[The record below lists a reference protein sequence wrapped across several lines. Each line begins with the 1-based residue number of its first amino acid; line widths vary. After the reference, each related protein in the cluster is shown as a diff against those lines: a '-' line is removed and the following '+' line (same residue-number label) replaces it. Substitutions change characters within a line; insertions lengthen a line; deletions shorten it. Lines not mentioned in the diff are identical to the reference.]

1 MPRFRSV
8 TIGSVEEWEDGGG
21 TSRDRPI
28 APLHLHRSEDE
39 AWYVLEGALGFLVG
53 EHEIETTAGR
63 AVIVP
68 AGTPHSYWNATEGR
82 TRYVIVLGPRT
93 AALIAAIHALEPS
106 EHERLPVLFAA
117 HDSELLA

>member
-1 MPRFRSV
+1 M
-8 TIGSVEEWEDGGG
+8 IGLVAEWVDEGE

-39 AWYVLEGALGFLVG
+39 AWYVLEGRLGFRMG
-53 EHEIETTAGR
+53 DEEIVAEAGN

-68 AGTPHSYWNATEGR
+68 AGMPHSYWNAGSDR
-82 TRYVIVLGPRT
+82 ARYVIVLEPRT
-93 AALIAAIHALEPS
+93 AALIEAIHAMDPFDPA
-106 EHERLPVLFAA
+106 RLRALFEE